1 MKFAEEKK
9 EHSFTGADK
18 WKLLPAFLSARGLV
32 KQHIDSFNYLVTRD
46 IHQIVMAQSNK
57 RLTSDVDPKWFAE
70 YENVTIGAPSYMDGM
85 SPKELTPQICRVR
98 DMTYASPIYVDVVYY
113 KETEIVRKKGLKIG
127 YIPVMLRSQIC
138 CLHGKT
144 HAEMFQLG
152 ECPLDPGG
160 YFVVKGTE
168 RVLLMQEQLSN
179 NRIIVELDPNQM
191 VQAVVTSSTAD
202 NKSRTVVC
210 YRKQGREGLFVK
222 HSAFAD
228 LVPLVTVMKAM
239 GIEAD
244 QEIVQLIGVDVPHT
258 NEGITLSLQDSHALG
273 VFTQIQALEY
283 LAGKLKQR
291 PVFYKTNTSAQDSYD
306 AKLGEV
312 LDVLVRQLLSNIPVA
327 GGPPSNSPLDFA
339 NKARYLCL
347 MARRCLDASRDHKL
361 LDDRDYYG
369 NKRLELAGQLIGLLF
384 EDMFKNFN
392 QDIKSK
398 TDKILT
404 RFLQHKASSS
414 STSRRMEPYPDAFA
428 AVAENIIT
436 HGMQRAISSGNWNIK
451 RFRIDRSGVSQVLS
465 RFSYIAAL
473 GAMTRVKSQF
483 EKSRKLAGPRALQ
496 PSQWGMLC
504 PSDTPEG
511 EQCGLVKHLCLMT
524 HVTTPEEDASL
535 RKLCFADGVEDAG
548 LVGGDELY
556 RQTAVYLNGA
566 LLGVHKHPLQ
576 FVDDLRRLRR
586 TGKLGEFVSI
596 YKHEA
601 LNAIFIASDGGR
613 LCRPLIVVEQGKS
626 RLDPQKHLLL
636 LERGELKFHD
646 FLLQGIIEWVDVN
659 EENDSLIAFRESDIT
674 EDHTHLEIEPL
685 TLLGAVAGLIPYPH
699 HNQSPRNTYQ
709 CAMGKQA
716 MGAIAYNEFMR
727 TDTLLLTL
735 VYPQKPMVKSRTIDL
750 IGWENL
756 PAGHNASVAVMSYS
770 GYDIEDAIV
779 MNRASLDRGFGRCGY
794 FKRTST
800 QLESRAGLIEQVRG
814 PPPMES
820 AGKNPRSRGGANPG
834 LVRKYAS
841 VDADGLPR
849 IGDFVHDGAIM
860 INKLSPVVSDTN
872 SHTVSASSWT
882 ENSVR
887 YKNPV
892 PSLIDRVIWTQDE
905 AQVMSIKVITRQTRR
920 PELGD
925 KFSSRHGQKGV
936 VGLIVPQQDMPFSET
951 GWCPDLIMN
960 PHGFPSRM
968 TVGKMLELLAGK
980 GGVLEG
986 KQAYGTVFGG
996 TPRDEVCKQLM
1007 KHGFNPSGKDILY
1020 SGITGEPLE
1029 CYVFSGPIYY
1039 QKLKHM
1045 VVDKIHARSTGP
1057 RQGLT
1062 RQPTEGRARDGG
1074 LRLGEMERDC
1084 LVAYGASNL
1093 LLERLMLSSDV
1104 FSLPVCRKCGLI
1116 GQTGWCN
1123 ACKSGRNVV
1132 TLRLPYACKLLF
1144 QELLGMNVC
1153 PRLKVEHR

>member
-1 MKFAEEKK
+1 MAPTE
-9 EHSFTGADK
+9 ADK

-32 KQHIDSFNYLVTRD
+32 KQHIDSYNYLVSRD
-46 IHQIVMAQSNK
+46 IHQIVMAQSNR
-57 RLTSDVDPKWFAE
+57 RLTSDIDPKWFAE

-85 SPKELTPQICRVR
+85 SPKELTPQICRLR
-98 DMTYASPIYVDVVYY
+98 DMTYAAPIYVDVVYY
-113 KETEIVRKKGLKIG
+113 RETEIVRKKGLKIG

-138 CLHGKT
+138 CLYKKT
-144 HAEMFQLG
+144 AAEMAALS

-160 YFVVKGTE
+160 YFIVKGTE

-179 NRIIVELDPNQM
+179 NRIIVELDPNHM

-210 YRKQGREGLFVK
+210 FRKKGREGLFVK
-222 HSAFAD
+222 HSAFSD
-228 LVPLVTVMKAM
+228 LIPLVIAIKALGM
-239 GIEAD
+239 ESD
-244 QEIVQLIGVDVPHT
+244 QEIVQMIGDNGLGKRDDSGV
-258 NEGITLSLQDSHALG
+258 ILSLQDAHALG
-273 VFTQIQALEY
+273 VFTQVQALEY
-283 LAGKLKQR
+283 LSGKMKQR
-291 PVFYKTNTSAQDSYD
+291 TLYYSAQKQTDE

-312 LDVLVRQLLSNIPVA
+312 LDVLVRQLLSNIPIT
-327 GGPPSNSPLDFA
+327 GGPGTGRMLDFTQ
-339 NKARYLCL
+339 KARYLCI
-347 MARRCLDASRDHKL
+347 MGRRCLDADVNPAL

-384 EDMFKNFN
+384 EDLFKNFN

-398 TDKILT
+398 TDKVLT
-404 RFLQHKASSS
+404 RYLQHKANASA
-414 STSRRMEPYPDAFA
+414 TSRRIEPYPDAFA
-428 AVAENIIT
+428 VVADNIIT

-451 RFRIDRSGVSQVLS
+451 RFRIDRTGVSQVLS
-465 RFSYIAAL
+465 RFSFIAAL

-496 PSQWGMLC
+496 PSEWGMLC

-524 HVTTPEEDASL
+524 HVTTPENDTGLLKLCYSIGGVEEASL
-535 RKLCFADGVEDAG
+535 VS
-548 LVGGDELY
+548 GGELFGGG
-556 RQTAVYLNGA
+556 AKNACVFLNGS
-566 LLGVHKHPLQ
+566 LIGVVVDAKT
-576 FVDDLRRLRR
+576 FVSKMRHLRR
-586 TGKLGEFVSI
+586 TGNLGEFVSI
-596 YKHEA
+596 YIHEA
-601 LNAIFIASDGGR
+601 LNSVFIASDGGR
-613 LCRPLIVVEQGKS
+613 LCRPLIVVENGKS
-626 RLDPQKHLLL
+626 KLDCGLHLAQ
-636 LERGELKFHD
+636 LEAGKVTFQD
-646 FLLQGIIEWVDVN
+646 FLSQGILEWVDVN
-659 EENDSLIAFRESDIT
+659 EENDSLIAFREADIT
-674 EDHTHLEIEPL
+674 EETTHLEIEPL

-716 MGAIAYNEFMR
+716 MGAIAQNQFVR
-727 TDTLLLTL
+727 ADTLLLTL

-779 MNRASLDRGFGRCGY
+779 MNKASLDRGFGRCGY

-800 QLESRAGLIEQVRG
+800 QLESRAGVIEQLRG
-814 PPPMES
+814 PPVELGRVQGS
-820 AGKNPRSRGGANPG
+820 HRRGNPNPG
-834 LVRKYAS
+834 LVRKYGS

-860 INKLSPVVSDTN
+860 INKMSPIVSDT
-872 SHTVSASSWT
+872 SGHTVSASSWVET
-882 ENSVR
+882 NVR

-892 PSLIDRVIWTQDE
+892 PSFIDRVIWTQDE
-905 AQVMSIKVITRQTRR
+905 SQVMNIKVITRQTRR

-968 TVGKMLELLAGK
+968 TVGKMLELIAGK

-996 TPRDEVCKQLM
+996 TPRDEICAQLI

-1029 CYVFSGPIYY
+1029 CYIFSGPIYY

-1093 LLERLMLSSDV
+1093 LVERLMLSSDV
-1104 FSLPVCRKCGLI
+1104 FSAPVCKKCGLI
-1116 GQTGWCN
+1116 VQNGWCS
-1123 ACKSGRNVV
+1123 ACKNGSGVV

-1153 PRLKVEHR
+1153 PRLKIQHR